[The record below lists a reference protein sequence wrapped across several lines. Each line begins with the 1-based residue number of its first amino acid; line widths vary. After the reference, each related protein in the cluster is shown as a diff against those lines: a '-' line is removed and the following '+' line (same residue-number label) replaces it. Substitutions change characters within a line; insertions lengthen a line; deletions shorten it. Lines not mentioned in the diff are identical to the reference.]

1 MLYLP
6 TLPFRGADRMVEELE
21 DCTVAKFSACEKLVV
36 CTVEELEVCTVEEL
50 EVCTVEELPFRDA
63 ERMVDRDDCTVAT
76 FPASSPFDS
85 AFFSFSRTSDVFTAR
100 LCTPN

>member
-1 MLYLP
+1 MFMFDAILYLP

-36 CTVEELEVCTVEEL
+36 CTVEGLEVCN
-50 EVCTVEELPFRDA
+50 VEELPFRDA

-76 FPASSPFDS
+76 FPGSSPFDS